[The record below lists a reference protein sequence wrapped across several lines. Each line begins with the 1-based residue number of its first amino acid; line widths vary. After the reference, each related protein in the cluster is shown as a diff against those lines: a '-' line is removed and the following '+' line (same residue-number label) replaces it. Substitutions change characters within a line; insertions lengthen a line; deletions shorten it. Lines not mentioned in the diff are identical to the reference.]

1 MYKCN
6 KMFSCYFRCYKRCSH
21 TWESRFIMHAVLE
34 SRCKTNVMSHR
45 HAVFP
50 KAHSS
55 LFSVPVKEITFPQ
68 SKENINP
75 DCERTMT
82 HCWLL
87 EIWGLNQHTY
97 PQLILRVSAS
107 LFKVYPQWTV
117 FFVCKCLALFPPL
130 SLAIITTVTVFS

>member
-1 MYKCN
+1 MNFSIEFVTRFSLLSRLPVPVYIHDLLSCPLMKIFILLYCVVLHMVYIWFSKIQQLMYKCN

-82 HCWLL
+82 HC
-87 EIWGLNQHTY
+87 
-97 PQLILRVSAS
+97 
-107 LFKVYPQWTV
+107 
-117 FFVCKCLALFPPL
+117 
-130 SLAIITTVTVFS
+130 